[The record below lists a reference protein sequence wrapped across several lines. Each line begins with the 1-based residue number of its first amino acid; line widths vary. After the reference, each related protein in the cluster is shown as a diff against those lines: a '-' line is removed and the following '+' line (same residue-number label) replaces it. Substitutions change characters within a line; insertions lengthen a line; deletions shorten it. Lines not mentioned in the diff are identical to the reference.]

1 MSFLQGR
8 WLYFTGYGLTL
19 ILVVLFLLLAGWA
32 MPYERRMRVASVWP
46 RIMATSWLKWGAGVG
61 VEIQGR
67 EKLVDKPFVA
77 VCNHQSEWETLFLA
91 GLLCPTSI
99 VMKEALLRI
108 PVYGWGQRCLKPI
121 AIDRGSPRTAIR
133 AIISQGTSR
142 LREGINV
149 LIFPEGTRVNAG
161 GIKKYARTA
170 FKLAQDNQVPL
181 IPIVHNSG
189 DYWQK
194 TKFSKGTIKIV
205 IGDVLD
211 NKSSPAYTAE
221 QMASDIENWS
231 RKTLES
237 L

>member
-8 WLYFTGYGLTL
+8 TLYFAGYGLTL
-19 ILVVLFLLLAGWA
+19 VLVVLFLLLIGWA
-32 MPYERRMRVASVWP
+32 MPYERRMRVATIWP
-46 RIMATSWLKWGAGVG
+46 RIMATSWLKWSTGIS
-61 VEIQGR
+61 VEVYGK

-91 GLLCPTSI
+91 SLLCPSAI

-108 PVYGWGQRCLKPI
+108 PVYGWGQRYLKPI

-133 AIISQGTSR
+133 AIISQGTTR
-142 LREGINV
+142 LNEGINV
-149 LIFPEGTRVNAG
+149 LIFPEGTRVKAG
-161 GIKKYARTA
+161 EIKKYARTA

-189 DYWQK
+189 TYWQK
-194 TKFSKGTIKIV
+194 DRFVGGGTIKIV
-205 IGDVLD
+205 IGDALD
-211 NKSSPAYTAE
+211 ISPDRSAE
-221 QMASDIENWS
+221 QMAAEVEGWT
-231 RKTLES
+231 RKTLAT